1 MPNLDIREN
10 DVMCAHAS
18 SVGPLDELQ
27 RWYLESRGVSR
38 PDAERLMI
46 QGFFYEMLASLPRD
60 LAAVVEDDLAS
71 TLGRLSA
78 VSA

>member
-1 MPNLDIREN
+1 VPNLDIREN

-38 PDAERLMI
+38 EDAQRLLI
-46 QGFFYEMLASLPRD
+46 QGFFYEMLADLPSE
-60 LAAVVEDDLAS
+60 LAELVGGDVASVLASVAVVA
-71 TLGRLSA
+71 T
-78 VSA
+78 